1 MSDITDYD
9 IEHFYDNLI
18 VREVAR
24 QHQFRV
30 TSISTGFGQDV
41 PEGIN
46 DLENKLLVETA
57 TLPSRNINNVPVN
70 FHGIDFNLPGN
81 AKYSGSDA
89 WNVKFRLDQ
98 QLNIRRIFEDWTTA
112 IFDDRSTAGSIVRSN
127 DAYIVLSLFDQMGTS
142 HDQYV
147 LWGVYPTA
155 VGALEYNVGTDGDI
169 VTCDVTLAYHY
180 WSRQG
185 TNAFDNRAIV
195 ADPSTGGGVQ
205 ASANTYGGSANAE
218 TGI

>member
-57 TLPSRNINNVPVN
+57 TLPSRNINNV
-70 FHGIDFNLPGN
+70 HG
-81 AKYSGSDA
+81 
-89 WNVKFRLDQ
+89 
-98 QLNIRRIFEDWTTA
+98 
-112 IFDDRSTAGSIVRSN
+112 
-127 DAYIVLSLFDQMGTS
+127 M
-142 HDQYV
+142 
-147 LWGVYPTA
+147 
-155 VGALEYNVGTDGDI
+155 
-169 VTCDVTLAYHY
+169 
-180 WSRQG
+180 
-185 TNAFDNRAIV
+185 
-195 ADPSTGGGVQ
+195 
-205 ASANTYGGSANAE
+205 
-218 TGI
+218 